1 MAGSSLPPDTANHD
15 TLDESVMILKNI
27 YAGLE
32 KLDFFRD
39 SEVIPPEPVR
49 LSAAGFPRLVRW

>member
-39 SEVIPPEPVR
+39 SEVAPPGPVR